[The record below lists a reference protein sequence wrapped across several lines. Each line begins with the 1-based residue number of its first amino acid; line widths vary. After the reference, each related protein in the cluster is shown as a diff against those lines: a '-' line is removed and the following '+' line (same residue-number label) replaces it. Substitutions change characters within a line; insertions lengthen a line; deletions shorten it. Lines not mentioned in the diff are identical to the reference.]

1 MAERQQWFGEKTC
14 DICGCEIKGVL
25 YDTKRRDRAPEWA
38 TMCSK
43 CYPDY
48 GSFIF
53 WGSGQKY
60 EEDEDGEFY
69 LVAGGMPDD
78 MLRYDEDDEYD
89 DDPAEEDEEEGD
101 EDEDD
106 EQTDDEYDDDPADE
120 DEFDHR
126 SRLLLNEDYHCEQK
140 KVKEQS
146 FQDFLAILH
155 TADTLIRSGICE
167 FSDFA
172 RLMVNFHGV
181 RSTLYIK
188 NAYRSIMAL
197 PGYDDQKLSA
207 SSPEDVDDF
216 DLDKL
221 QPSLC
226 EILM

>member
-1 MAERQQWFGEKTC
+1 MAERQRWFGERIC

-38 TMCSK
+38 TMCSS

-60 EEDEDGEFY
+60 EEDDDGEFY

-78 MLRYDEDDEYD
+78 MCSNEEGEDRTDNEYD
-89 DDPAEEDEEEGD
+89 DDPAEEDEEWT
-101 EDEDD
+101 EDGEEEEDD
-106 EQTDDEYDDDPADE
+106 EL
-120 DEFDHR
+120 DHR

-140 KVKEQS
+140 MVKEKS

-155 TADTLIRSGICE
+155 TANTLICSGICD

-181 RSTLYIK
+181 RSTLYVK
-188 NAYRSIMAL
+188 NAYRCIMAL
-197 PGYDDQKLSA
+197 PGYNDQKLCA
-207 SSPEDVDDF
+207 SSPEDVNDF
-216 DLDKL
+216 DLEKL
-221 QPSLC
+221 QPALC
-226 EILM
+226 EFLM

>member
-1 MAERQQWFGEKTC
+1 MQTQGAGQDPQDLLSADSRADQAADGR
-14 DICGCEIKGVL
+14 KG
-25 YDTKRRDRAPEWA
+25 P
-38 TMCSK
+38 
-43 CYPDY
+43 
-48 GSFIF
+48 
-53 WGSGQKY
+53 
-60 EEDEDGEFY
+60 
-69 LVAGGMPDD
+69 AGHGFPAAAAAQAQHA
-78 MLRYDEDDEYD
+78 D
-89 DDPAEEDEEEGD
+89 DDPADEDEEDGD

-120 DEFDHR
+120 DELDHR

-188 NAYRSIMAL
+188 NAYRCIMAL
-197 PGYDDQKLSA
+197 PGYDDQKLCA

-216 DLDKL
+216 DLEKL

-226 EILM
+226 EILI